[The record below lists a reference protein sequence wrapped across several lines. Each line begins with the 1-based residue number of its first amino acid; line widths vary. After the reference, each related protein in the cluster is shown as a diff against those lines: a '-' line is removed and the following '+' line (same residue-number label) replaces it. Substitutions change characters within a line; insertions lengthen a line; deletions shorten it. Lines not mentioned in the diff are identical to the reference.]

1 MKLTMV
7 LYQKY
12 RKKNQDFFNKYL
24 EPKIVFPNESS
35 AKKKNYDKSK
45 KDIYNCISQKNI
57 FIYKS

>member
-24 EPKIVFPNESS
+24 EPNIVFPNESS
-35 AKKKNYDKSK
+35 AEKKL
-45 KDIYNCISQKNI
+45 
-57 FIYKS
+57 